1 MKTALLKKLMVF
13 WMVVA
18 CMLSHA
24 YATETNNILEQVE
37 GSARTWL
44 ALIDNEKYAD
54 GWQQA
59 SPLLQKKTPQQEW
72 VKTVAELRK
81 SRGTPNARYIATAN
95 SAKSLSGFPDGDY
108 VILQFYTTF
117 SEKGLALE
125 AITLVKSNDT
135 TDSEGWKIVEYSM
148 R

>member
-1 MKTALLKKLMVF
+1 MVF
-13 WMVVA
+13 WMVAA
-18 CMLSHA
+18 CMLPHA
-24 YATETNNILEQVE
+24 HATETNNILEQVE

-59 SPLLQKKTPQQEW
+59 SPLLQEKTSQQEW
-72 VKTVAELRK
+72 VKTVVELRK
-81 SRGTPNARYIATAN
+81 PRGTPNARYIATAN

>member
-1 MKTALLKKLMVF
+1 MIFAFMS
-13 WMVVA
+13 
-18 CMLSHA
+18 SHV
-24 YATETNNILEQVE
+24 YAEEANNILEQVE

-44 ALIDNEKYAD
+44 TLIDNEKYAD

-72 VKTVAELRK
+72 IKTVIELRK
-81 SRGTPNARYIATAN
+81 SRGTLTARYIATAN
-95 SAKSLSGFPDGDY
+95 SAKSLSDFPDGDY
-108 VILQFYTTF
+108 VVLQFYSTF

-125 AITLVKSNDT
+125 IITLAKSNNT
-135 TDSEGWKIVEYSM
+135 SDSEDWKIVEYSM

>member
-1 MKTALLKKLMVF
+1 MKTTLLKKLMVF

-18 CMLSHA
+18 CMLPNT
-24 YATETNNILEQVE
+24 YATETNNILEKVE

-54 GWQQA
+54 AWQQA
-59 SPLLQKKTPQQEW
+59 SPLLQKKTSQQEW
-72 VKTVAELRK
+72 IKTIAELRK
-81 SRGTPNARYIATAN
+81 PLGTTNARYIATAN
-95 SAKSLSGFPDGDY
+95 SAKSLPGFPDGDY

-117 SEKGLALE
+117 SGKGLALE

-135 TDSEGWKIVEYSM
+135 TDSEDWKIVEYSM

>member
-1 MKTALLKKLMVF
+1 MKTTLLKKLMVF

-18 CMLSHA
+18 CMLPNA

-37 GSARTWL
+37 GSARAWL

-59 SPLLQKKTPQQEW
+59 SPLLQKKTSQQEW

-81 SRGTPNARYIATAN
+81 PLGTANARYIATAN

-117 SEKGLALE
+117 SGKGLALE
-125 AITLVKSNDT
+125 AITLAKSNDT
-135 TDSEGWKIVEYSM
+135 TDSEDWKIVEYSM

>member
-1 MKTALLKKLMVF
+1 MKTVLLRKLMAFGILIV
-13 WMVVA
+13 
-18 CMLSHA
+18 CMLPHV

-37 GSARTWL
+37 GSARVWL
-44 ALIDNEKYAD
+44 ALIDNEKYPD

-59 SPLLQKKTPQQEW
+59 SPLLQKKTSQQEW
-72 VKTVAELRK
+72 VKMVVELRK
-81 SRGTPNARYIATAN
+81 PRRTPNARYIATAN

-117 SEKGLALE
+117 SEKELALE

-135 TDSEGWKIVEYSM
+135 NDSEIWKVAEYSM

>member
-1 MKTALLKKLMVF
+1 MVF

-44 ALIDNEKYAD
+44 V
-54 GWQQA
+54 
-59 SPLLQKKTPQQEW
+59 SPLLQKKTSQQEW

>member
-44 ALIDNEKYAD
+44 VLIDNEKYAD

-59 SPLLQKKTPQQEW
+59 SPLLQIKSPQ
-72 VKTVAELRK
+72 
-81 SRGTPNARYIATAN
+81 
-95 SAKSLSGFPDGDY
+95 
-108 VILQFYTTF
+108 
-117 SEKGLALE
+117 
-125 AITLVKSNDT
+125 
-135 TDSEGWKIVEYSM
+135 
-148 R
+148 